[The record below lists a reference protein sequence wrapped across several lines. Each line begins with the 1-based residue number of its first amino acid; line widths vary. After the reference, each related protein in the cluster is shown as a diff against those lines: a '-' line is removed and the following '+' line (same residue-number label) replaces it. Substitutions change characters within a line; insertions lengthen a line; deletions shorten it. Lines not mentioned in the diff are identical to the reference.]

1 MKRLE
6 FYQSWHTKPVW
17 WFHSTPAL
25 DANLAKNYGHLLNQH
40 TSNQKPHIASVIIH
54 DQLARHVARHIA
66 RNEVTRHIAHN
77 KVARHTLP
85 KTLFEAQAFIQ
96 DHLAKALD
104 YATKLWQTT
113 DVTSLSDTDF
123 TFLLLPFRHTNDPKQ
138 CMWAA
143 QMAWQRIKE
152 QNLPTPSTRLKSFL
166 KATYKRMPMDQ
177 SDLIEH
183 PSNISIDWNHTL
195 YTDVLEYAPT
205 SIRWLDVSLL
215 DVPTVTAALKGHPL
229 NTSPLIV
236 SLSGGVDSMVLA
248 AILRRLFPDR
258 HLIAVHIDYCNRT
271 PLEERLVHDWAQI
284 LGMPYY
290 VRKITE
296 IQKAP
301 AMQLEMRAT
310 YETYTRDVRYETYRH
325 VWRLETQSNSNA
337 LPQVLLGHNQDDALE
352 NILTNIAH
360 GEQYHCLRGMRLLTT
375 IANIDFHRPL
385 LNVTKADIYNAARAL
400 GVPYLQDS
408 TPSWCKRGQIRD
420 VVRPC
425 LEGWD
430 ANMTRRLLDLA
441 DVLGETSAAWT
452 YQVQSEIGRVV
463 TLLPTET
470 HERVWSWTCT
480 PSTPTTNGH
489 CIATST
495 KGQTIATSPRFWR
508 EFFQALLGITVSWK
522 SLSHYTPFVER
533 LIQKGVG
540 AHVMVAKGYDVVMR
554 AHTPEELR
562 FIIRKRCP
570 PPHGESGSPN
580 DTSDTS
586 CDRMQSGAD
595 C

>member
-1 MKRLE
+1 MMTHIVFKAVNNMLNKHPSM
-6 FYQSWHTKPVW
+6 FYQAWHSNPNW

-25 DANLAKNYGHLLNQH
+25 DAHLAHTYGHLLNQQ
-40 TSNQKPHIASVIIH
+40 TSNQTPHIAQVIIH
-54 DQLARHVARHIA
+54 DQLARHVARYMF
-66 RNEVTRHIAHN
+66 
-77 KVARHTLP
+77 P
-85 KTLFEAQAFIQ
+85 KSPFAAQAFIQ
-96 DHLAKALD
+96 DHLAKAID

-113 DVTSLSDTDF
+113 DVSALSDTDL

-143 QMAWQRIKE
+143 QMAWQRIRE
-152 QNLPTPSTRLKSFL
+152 QNLPTPSTPSLRLKSFL

-177 SDLIEH
+177 SDLIVH
-183 PSNISIDWNHTL
+183 PTPMLNKSIGWNHAL
-195 YTDVLEYAPT
+195 YTDVLEYAPI
-205 SIRWLDVSLL
+205 SLRWHDMSLL
-215 DVPTVTAALKGHPL
+215 DVPIITTALKAHPL

-248 AILRRLFPDR
+248 AVLRRLFPDR
-258 HLIAVHIDYCNRT
+258 HLIAVHIDYYNRT

-325 VWRLETQSNSNA
+325 VWRLETQSNSA
-337 LPQVLLGHNQDDALE
+337 TTPQVLLGHNQDDALE

-360 GEQYHCLRGMRLLTT
+360 AEQYHCLRGMRPLSTS
-375 IANIDFHRPL
+375 ANIDFHRPL
-385 LNVTKADIYNAARAL
+385 LNVAKADIYKAARAL

-430 ANMTRRLLDLA
+430 ANVTRRLLELA

-452 YQVQSEIGRVV
+452 SQVQSEIGRV
-463 TLLPTET
+463 TTLPTTET
-470 HERVWSWTCT
+470 QRVWSWTCT
-480 PSTPTTNGH
+480 PTTPTTNV
-489 CIATST
+489 
-495 KGQTIATSPRFWR
+495 QTIATSPRFWR

-533 LIQKGVG
+533 LKQKGVG
-540 AHVMVAKGYDVVMR
+540 AHVMVAKGYDVVMSM
-554 AHTPEELR
+554 HTHEELR

-586 CDRMQSGAD
+586 CDRTQSGAD

>member
-1 MKRLE
+1 MPFS
-6 FYQSWHTKPVW
+6 FYQAWYANPAW
-17 WFHSTPAL
+17 WFHSTPTL
-25 DANLAKNYGHLLNQH
+25 DAHLTQTYGHLLNQQ
-40 TSNQKPHIASVIIH
+40 TSNETPHIAQVIIH

-66 RNEVTRHIAHN
+66 RNEV
-77 KVARHTLP
+77 ARQTLP
-85 KTLFEAQAFIQ
+85 KSPFAAQAFIQ
-96 DHLAKALD
+96 DHLAKAID

-113 DVTSLSDTDF
+113 DVSALSDTDL

-143 QMAWQRIKE
+143 QMAWQRMKE
-152 QNLPTPSTRLKSFL
+152 QTLPTVSPRLKSFL

-177 SDLIEH
+177 SNLIEH
-183 PSNISIDWNHTL
+183 PTPTLNKTIDWNHTL
-195 YTDVLEYAPT
+195 YTDVLEYAPI
-205 SIRWLDVSLL
+205 SIRWLNVSLL
-215 DVPTVTAALKGHPL
+215 DVPTVTAALKAHPL
-229 NTSPLIV
+229 NTTPLIV

-258 HLIAVHIDYCNRT
+258 RLIAVHIDYCNRT

-296 IQKAP
+296 IQRGH

-325 VWRLETQSNSNA
+325 VWRLETQSNSA
-337 LPQVLLGHNQDDALE
+337 TAPQVLLGHNQDDALE

-360 GEQYHCLRGMRLLTT
+360 AEQYHCLRGMRPITT

-385 LNVTKADIYNAARAL
+385 LNVAKADIYKAARAL

-425 LEGWD
+425 LERWD
-430 ANMTRRLLDLA
+430 ANITRRLLDLA

-452 YQVQSEIGRVV
+452 SQVQSEIGRVA

-470 HERVWSWTCT
+470 HERVWSWTCA
-480 PSTPTTNGH
+480 STI
-489 CIATST
+489 C
-495 KGQTIATSPRFWR
+495 KIATSPRFWR
-508 EFFQALLGITVSWK
+508 QFFQALLGITVSWR

-580 DTSDTS
+580 DT
-586 CDRMQSGAD
+586 
-595 C
+595 

>member
-1 MKRLE
+1 MTS
-6 FYQSWHTKPVW
+6 FYQDWHANPTW

-25 DANLAKNYGHLLNQH
+25 DAYLTQTYGHLLTQQ
-40 TSNQKPHIASVIIH
+40 TSDETPHIAHVIIH
-54 DQLARHVARHIA
+54 DQLARHVGRYTYPKSPFA
-66 RNEVTRHIAHN
+66 AH
-77 KVARHTLP
+77 
-85 KTLFEAQAFIQ
+85 AFIQ
-96 DHLAKALD
+96 DHLAKAID
-104 YATKLWQTT
+104 YANQLWQTT
-113 DVTSLSDTDF
+113 DVSYLSDVDF

-248 AILRRLFPDR
+248 AVLRRLFPDR

-325 VWRLETQSNSNA
+325 VWRLETESNTT
-337 LPQVLLGHNQDDALE
+337 PQVLLGHNQDDALE

-360 GEQYHCLRGMRLLTT
+360 GEQYHCLRGMRPVSTS
-375 IANIDFHRPL
+375 ANIDFHRPL
-385 LNVTKADIYNAARAL
+385 LNVTKADIYKAARAL

-408 TPSWCKRGQIRD
+408 TPSWCQRGQIRD

-430 ANMTRRLLDLA
+430 ANMMRRLIDLA

-452 YQVQSEIGRVV
+452 SQVQSEIGRVAM
-463 TLLPTET
+463 LLPTET

-480 PSTPTTNGH
+480 STI
-489 CIATST
+489 C
-495 KGQTIATSPRFWR
+495 KIATSPRFWR
-508 EFFQALLGITVSWK
+508 QFFQALLGITVSWR

-586 CDRMQSGAD
+586 CDRTQSGAD

>member
-1 MKRLE
+1 MCIIN
-6 FYQSWHTKPVW
+6 FYQSWHTHPAW

-25 DANLAKNYGHLLNQH
+25 DAHLAQTYGHLLNEQA
-40 TSNQKPHIASVIIH
+40 SNQTPHIVHVIVH
-54 DQLARHVARHIA
+54 DQLARHVGRQ
-66 RNEVTRHIAHN
+66 TF
-77 KVARHTLP
+77 P
-85 KTLFEAQAFIQ
+85 KTPFEAQAFIQ
-96 DHLAKALD
+96 DHLAKAID
-104 YATKLWQTT
+104 YATQLWQTT
-113 DVTSLSDTDF
+113 DVSALSDVDF

-143 QMAWQRIKE
+143 QMVWQRI
-152 QNLPTPSTRLKSFL
+152 NATAPSPRLKSFL

-177 SDLIEH
+177 SNLIEH
-183 PSNISIDWNHTL
+183 PTPPHNKVIDWNHAL

-215 DVPTVTAALKGHPL
+215 DVPIVTAALKGHPL
-229 NTSPLIV
+229 NTSPLLI

-248 AILRRLFPDR
+248 AVLRRLFPDR
-258 HLIAVHIDYCNRT
+258 RLIAVHIDYCNRT

-284 LGMPYY
+284 IGMPYY

-296 IQKAP
+296 IQRGH
-301 AMQLEMRAT
+301 AMQLEMRGT

-325 VWRLETQSNSNA
+325 VWRLETQSNSA
-337 LPQVLLGHNQDDALE
+337 TTPQVLLGHNQDDALE

-360 GEQYHCLRGMRLLTT
+360 AEQYHCLRGMRLLSTS
-375 IANIDFHRPL
+375 ANIDFHRPL
-385 LNVTKADIYNAARAL
+385 LNVAKADIYKAARAL

-430 ANMTRRLLDLA
+430 ANVMRRLLKLA

-452 YQVQSEIGRVV
+452 SQVQSEIGRVT
-463 TLLPTET
+463 TLPTTET
-470 HERVWSWTCT
+470 HGQVAPTAPQRVWSWTCT
-480 PSTPTTNGH
+480 STI
-489 CIATST
+489 C
-495 KGQTIATSPRFWR
+495 KIATSPRFWR
-508 EFFQALLGITVSWK
+508 EFFQALLGITVSWR

-540 AHVMVAKGYDVVMR
+540 AHVMVAKGYDVVMSM
-554 AHTPEELR
+554 HTHEELR

-586 CDRMQSGAD
+586 CDRTQSGAD

>member
-1 MKRLE
+1 M
-6 FYQSWHTKPVW
+6 FYQYWHANPAW

-25 DANLAKNYGHLLNQH
+25 DAHLAQTYGHLLKEQ
-40 TSNQKPHIASVIIH
+40 TSNETSHIAHVIIH
-54 DQLARHVARHIA
+54 DQLARHVARA
-66 RNEVTRHIAHN
+66 RF
-77 KVARHTLP
+77 P
-85 KTLFEAQAFIQ
+85 KNPFAAQAFIQ
-96 DHLAKALD
+96 DHLAKAID
-104 YATKLWQTT
+104 YATQLWQTT
-113 DVTSLSDTDF
+113 DVSAFSDIDF
-123 TFLLLPFRHTNDPKQ
+123 TFLLLPFRHTHDPKQ

-143 QMAWQRIKE
+143 QMAWQRIRE
-152 QNLPTPSTRLKSFL
+152 QKLPTTSPRLKSFL

-183 PSNISIDWNHTL
+183 PTPTINKPIDWNHAL
-195 YTDVLEYAPT
+195 YTDVLEYAPI
-205 SIRWLDVSLL
+205 SLRWLNVSLL
-215 DVPTVTAALKGHPL
+215 DVPTVTAALKAHPL
-229 NTSPLIV
+229 NTTPLIV

-248 AILRRLFPDR
+248 AVLRRLFPDR

-296 IQKAP
+296 IQRGP
-301 AMQLEMRAT
+301 AMQLEMRGA

-325 VWRLETQSNSNA
+325 VWRLETQSNSTTN
-337 LPQVLLGHNQDDALE
+337 PQVLLGHNQDDALE

-360 GEQYHCLRGMRLLTT
+360 AEQYHCLRGMRPVSTS
-375 IANIDFHRPL
+375 ANIDFHRPL
-385 LNVTKADIYNAARAL
+385 LNVAKADIYKAARAL

-430 ANMTRRLLDLA
+430 ANVTRRLLDLA

-452 YQVQSEIGRVV
+452 SQVQSEIGRVA

-480 PSTPTTNGH
+480 PTTPT
-489 CIATST
+489 TST

-508 EFFQALLGITVSWK
+508 EFFQALLGITVSWR

-540 AHVMVAKGYDVVMR
+540 AHVMVAKGYDVVMS
-554 AHTPEELR
+554 AHKHEELR

-570 PPHGESGSPN
+570 PPRDELDLPN
-580 DTSDTS
+580 GTSDTS
-586 CDRMQSGAD
+586 CDRTQSGAD

>member
-1 MKRLE
+1 MFS
-6 FYQSWHTKPVW
+6 FYKDWHANPTW

-25 DANLAKNYGHLLNQH
+25 DAHLTQTYGYLLNQQ
-40 TSNQKPHIASVIIH
+40 TSNQTPHITHVIIH
-54 DQLARHVARHIA
+54 DQLARHVARHTFPKNPFA
-66 RNEVTRHIAHN
+66 AH
-77 KVARHTLP
+77 
-85 KTLFEAQAFIQ
+85 AFIQ
-96 DHLAKALD
+96 HYLKTAID
-104 YATKLWQTT
+104 YATQLWQSI
-113 DVTSLSDTDF
+113 DVSALSDIDF

-143 QMAWQRIKE
+143 QMVWQRIRE
-152 QNLPTPSTRLKSFL
+152 QNLPTASPRLKSFL

-177 SDLIEH
+177 SNLIEH
-183 PSNISIDWNHTL
+183 PTPTLKHAIDWNHTL

-215 DVPTVTAALKGHPL
+215 EVPTVTAALKAHPHTTGHRI
-229 NTSPLIV
+229 PLII

-248 AILRRLFPDR
+248 AILRRLYPDR

-325 VWRLETQSNSNA
+325 VWRLETKSDA
-337 LPQVLLGHNQDDALE
+337 TPQVLLGHNQDDALE

-360 GEQYHCLRGMRLLTT
+360 AEQYHCLRGMRPITT

-385 LNVTKADIYNAARAL
+385 LNVAKADIYKAARAL

-430 ANMTRRLLDLA
+430 ANAMRRLLELA

-452 YQVQSEIGRVV
+452 TQVQSEIGRVT
-463 TLLPTET
+463 TLMPTGT
-470 HERVWSWTCT
+470 HDRIWCWTCS
-480 PSTPTTNGH
+480 STN
-489 CIATST
+489 T
-495 KGQTIATSPRFWR
+495 KTMATSPRFWR
-508 EFFQALLGITVSWK
+508 QFFMALLGITVSWR

-533 LIQKGVG
+533 LIQKGVS
-540 AHVMVAKGYDVVMR
+540 AHVMVAKGYDVVMS
-554 AHTPEELR
+554 ALKHEELR

-586 CDRMQSGAD
+586 CDRTQSGAD

>member
-1 MKRLE
+1 MPS
-6 FYQSWHTKPVW
+6 FYQSWHANPAW

-25 DANLAKNYGHLLNQH
+25 DTHLTQTYGHLLNEQA
-40 TSNQKPHIASVIIH
+40 SNSQPHIAQVIIH
-54 DQLARHVARHIA
+54 DQLARHVARH
-66 RNEVTRHIAHN
+66 
-77 KVARHTLP
+77 TLP
-85 KTLFEAQAFIQ
+85 NNPFEAHAFIQ
-96 DHLAKALD
+96 DHLAKAID
-104 YATKLWQTT
+104 YATQLWTQQTT
-113 DVTSLSDTDF
+113 DVSTLSDIDF

-143 QMAWQRIKE
+143 QMAWQRVTE
-152 QNLPTPSTRLKSFL
+152 QNLRSPSPRLKSFL

-183 PSNISIDWNHTL
+183 PTPPHNKVIDWNHAL

-215 DVPTVTAALKGHPL
+215 DVPIVTAALKGHPL

-248 AILRRLFPDR
+248 AVLRRLFPDR

-296 IQKAP
+296 IQRGH
-301 AMQLEMRAT
+301 AMQLEMRGT

-325 VWRLETQSNSNA
+325 VWRLETQSNSA
-337 LPQVLLGHNQDDALE
+337 TTPQVLLGHNQDDALE

-360 GEQYHCLRGMRLLTT
+360 AEQYHCLRGMRPVSTS
-375 IANIDFHRPL
+375 ANIDFHRPL
-385 LNVTKADIYNAARAL
+385 LNVTKADIYKAARAL

-408 TPSWCKRGQIRD
+408 TPSWCQRGQIRD

-430 ANMTRRLLDLA
+430 ANMMRRLIDLA

-452 YQVQSEIGRVV
+452 SQVQSEIGRVAM
-463 TLLPTET
+463 LLPTET

-480 PSTPTTNGH
+480 STI
-489 CIATST
+489 C
-495 KGQTIATSPRFWR
+495 KIATSPRFWR
-508 EFFQALLGITVSWK
+508 QFFQALLGITVSWR

-540 AHVMVAKGYDVVMR
+540 AHVMVAKGYDVVMS
-554 AHTPEELR
+554 ALNHEELR

-586 CDRMQSGAD
+586 CDRTQSGAD

>member
-1 MKRLE
+1 MGT
-6 FYQSWHTKPVW
+6 FYEVWHSHPTW
-17 WFHSTPAL
+17 WFHTTPAL
-25 DANLAKNYGHLLNQH
+25 DAHLSQTYGHLLHETIHETNNT
-40 TSNQKPHIASVIIH
+40 TSHIANVIIH

-66 RNEVTRHIAHN
+66 RNEVTRHIARN
-77 KVARHTLP
+77 EVARHTFP
-85 KTLFEAQAFIQ
+85 NNPFESKAFIQ
-96 DHLAKALD
+96 HHLAKAID
-104 YATKLWQTT
+104 YATQLWQTT
-113 DVTSLSDTDF
+113 DVSALSDIDF
-123 TFLLLPFRHTNDPKQ
+123 TFLLLPFRHTHDPKQ

-143 QMAWQRIKE
+143 QMAWQRIRE
-152 QNLPTPSTRLKSFL
+152 QNLPTPSTPSPRLKSFL

-183 PSNISIDWNHTL
+183 PTPTINKPIDWNHAL

-215 DVPTVTAALKGHPL
+215 DVPIVTAALKGHPL

-248 AILRRLFPDR
+248 AVLRRLFPDR

-296 IQKAP
+296 IQRGH

-385 LNVTKADIYNAARAL
+385 LNVAKADIYKAARAL

-452 YQVQSEIGRVV
+452 SQVQSEIGRVA

-470 HERVWSWTCT
+470 HEHIWSWTCT
-480 PSTPTTNGH
+480 STN
-489 CIATST
+489 SNM
-495 KGQTIATSPRFWR
+495 ATSPRFWR

-533 LIQKGVG
+533 LIQKGVA
-540 AHVMVAKGYDVVMR
+540 AHVMVAKGYDVVMS
-554 AHTPEELR
+554 AHKHEELM

-570 PPHGESGSPN
+570 PPHGELDLPN
-580 DTSDTS
+580 DTSGTS
-586 CDRMQSGAD
+586 CDRTQSGAD